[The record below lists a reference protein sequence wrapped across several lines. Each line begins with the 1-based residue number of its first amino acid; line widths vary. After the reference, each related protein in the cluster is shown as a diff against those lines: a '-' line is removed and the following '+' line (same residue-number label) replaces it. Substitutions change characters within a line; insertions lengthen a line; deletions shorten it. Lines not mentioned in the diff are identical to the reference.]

1 MGISGA
7 AVVLMGL
14 LLLAMVV
21 LVAYLALRK
30 SPVPDLLPQLQPAL
44 AAVLT
49 QLREENQRCRSSSI
63 SSAASWGKTWR
74 KWRKP

>member
-30 SPVPDLLPQLQPAL
+30 SPVPDLLPQLQRRLPWQETLLQVAWIGAGLGMVLL
-44 AAVLT
+44 AKLL
-49 QLREENQRCRSSSI
+49 QHSH
-63 SSAASWGKTWR
+63 
-74 KWRKP
+74 